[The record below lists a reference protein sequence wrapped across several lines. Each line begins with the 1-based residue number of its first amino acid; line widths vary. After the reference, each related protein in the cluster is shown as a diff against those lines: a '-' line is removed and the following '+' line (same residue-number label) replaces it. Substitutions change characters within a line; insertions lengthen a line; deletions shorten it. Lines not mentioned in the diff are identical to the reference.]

1 MTKAEEFLALCPQPK
16 ASPVSCSGPLR
27 ATVATGVAAGRYIKG
42 DVLTV
47 AVWGRA
53 KSPLVVWYFCG
64 EEWTGTLRG
73 NKAADRRDLRVE
85 WVEPAQHGGSL
96 RYREVSIMQEE
107 ERLLREYFGCTD
119 KISPMELIY
128 KAQNARSQRL
138 RSERN
143 QRQAEETRQY
153 MNRLP
158 PLPDDFEK
166 RILKSCSDAVFLWF
180 KNRKVKTI
188 LPGGEPGNMWVQ
200 DVRCDSCGGE
210 YTTEAE
216 SLSHLGRTKCAAC
229 GKTML
234 AHNTRYGAKRKEQ
247 ARTFVMAQE
256 TPDGLWLRRFLVF
269 FSFHEKKANLEVY
282 NRDIYL
288 IDTKRKAIH
297 WKSEYRWQ
305 EKRSE
310 YVMAQSAALEKMFVC
325 SQGMYSGSAMVYMD
339 EGLEKQVEKHL
350 GMSWV
355 KRYYKSADIMDICL
369 LWRKIKTVPMLES
382 LIKTGWCNEFLKL
395 FYGACRHTWLNLKSK
410 TYYGVFGLNRQEMRI
425 VGKAHNL
432 QAVERAYN
440 WKAAGLAITEENLK
454 MVKEIWSPAEVQ
466 RLGKRFGT
474 GKVLKYLRQCTR
486 RNGGNG
492 KVIDSHITSDWIDYI
507 RMAEKLGLQL
517 ELDIV
522 RFPLDLKRRHNELAS
537 QVKEQQ
543 AMARAS
549 QRKAAIEA
557 RAQALEEKFSIK
569 KIMRKAKKLYEY
581 AGDTFCICVP
591 EGAADIISDGE
602 FLDHC
607 VPRSDRYYERIS
619 ERESYIMFLRRAEK
633 PDVPWYTLEVEPG
646 GTIRQKRSYGNEQY
660 DDLKEAAPFLEEW
673 QRVVASRIGDD
684 EKMLAQRARGLRL
697 AEFAEL
703 KEKQTV
709 IRNGK
714 LAGKLL
720 VEELI
725 ADLIENKCG

>member
-1 MTKAEEFLALCPQPK
+1 
-16 ASPVSCSGPLR
+16 
-27 ATVATGVAAGRYIKG
+27 
-42 DVLTV
+42 
-47 AVWGRA
+47 
-53 KSPLVVWYFCG
+53 
-64 EEWTGTLRG
+64 
-73 NKAADRRDLRVE
+73 
-85 WVEPAQHGGSL
+85 
-96 RYREVSIMQEE
+96 
-107 ERLLREYFGCTD
+107 
-119 KISPMELIY
+119 
-128 KAQNARSQRL
+128 
-138 RSERN
+138 
-143 QRQAEETRQY
+143 
-153 MNRLP
+153 
-158 PLPDDFEK
+158 
-166 RILKSCSDAVFLWF
+166 
-180 KNRKVKTI
+180 
-188 LPGGEPGNMWVQ
+188 
-200 DVRCDSCGGE
+200 
-210 YTTEAE
+210 
-216 SLSHLGRTKCAAC
+216 
-229 GKTML
+229 ML

-425 VGKAHNL
+425 AGKTHDL

-440 WKAAGLAITEENLK
+440 WKASGLAITEENLK

-492 KVIDSHITSDWIDYI
+492 KVIDSHITSDWLDYI
-507 RMAEKLGLQL
+507 RMAEALGLQL
-517 ELDIV
+517 DLDIV

-549 QRKAAIEA
+549 QRKAAIEV
-557 RAQALEEKFSIK
+557 RAQALEEKFSIE

-581 AGDTFCICVP
+581 AGDTFCIRVP
-591 EGAADIISDGE
+591 ECAADIITDGE

-697 AEFAEL
+697 AEFEEL

>member
-1 MTKAEEFLALCPQPK
+1 M
-16 ASPVSCSGPLR
+16 
-27 ATVATGVAAGRYIKG
+27 
-42 DVLTV
+42 
-47 AVWGRA
+47 
-53 KSPLVVWYFCG
+53 
-64 EEWTGTLRG
+64 
-73 NKAADRRDLRVE
+73 
-85 WVEPAQHGGSL
+85 
-96 RYREVSIMQEE
+96 
-107 ERLLREYFGCTD
+107 
-119 KISPMELIY
+119 
-128 KAQNARSQRL
+128 
-138 RSERN
+138 
-143 QRQAEETRQY
+143 
-153 MNRLP
+153 
-158 PLPDDFEK
+158 
-166 RILKSCSDAVFLWF
+166 
-180 KNRKVKTI
+180 
-188 LPGGEPGNMWVQ
+188 
-200 DVRCDSCGGE
+200 
-210 YTTEAE
+210 
-216 SLSHLGRTKCAAC
+216 
-229 GKTML
+229 
-234 AHNTRYGAKRKEQ
+234 
-247 ARTFVMAQE
+247 
-256 TPDGLWLRRFLVF
+256 
-269 FSFHEKKANLEVY
+269 
-282 NRDIYL
+282 
-288 IDTKRKAIH
+288 
-297 WKSEYRWQ
+297 
-305 EKRSE
+305 
-310 YVMAQSAALEKMFVC
+310 VC
-325 SQGMYSGSAMVYMD
+325 MD
-339 EGLEKQVEKHL
+339 EGLEKQVEKYL

-382 LIKTGWCNEFLKL
+382 LIKTGWCNEFLKV
-395 FYGACRHTWLNLKSK
+395 FYGACRRTWLNLKSK

-425 VGKAHNL
+425 AGKTHDL
-432 QAVERAYN
+432 QEVERAHS

-454 MVKEIWSPAEVQ
+454 MVKKIWSPAEVQ

-486 RNGGNG
+486 RNGGDG
-492 KVIDSHITSDWIDYI
+492 KVIDSHITSDWLDYI

-569 KIMRKAKKLYEY
+569 KIMGKAKKLYEY

>member
-1 MTKAEEFLALCPQPK
+1 
-16 ASPVSCSGPLR
+16 
-27 ATVATGVAAGRYIKG
+27 
-42 DVLTV
+42 
-47 AVWGRA
+47 
-53 KSPLVVWYFCG
+53 
-64 EEWTGTLRG
+64 
-73 NKAADRRDLRVE
+73 
-85 WVEPAQHGGSL
+85 
-96 RYREVSIMQEE
+96 
-107 ERLLREYFGCTD
+107 
-119 KISPMELIY
+119 
-128 KAQNARSQRL
+128 
-138 RSERN
+138 
-143 QRQAEETRQY
+143 
-153 MNRLP
+153 
-158 PLPDDFEK
+158 
-166 RILKSCSDAVFLWF
+166 
-180 KNRKVKTI
+180 
-188 LPGGEPGNMWVQ
+188 
-200 DVRCDSCGGE
+200 
-210 YTTEAE
+210 
-216 SLSHLGRTKCAAC
+216 
-229 GKTML
+229 
-234 AHNTRYGAKRKEQ
+234 
-247 ARTFVMAQE
+247 
-256 TPDGLWLRRFLVF
+256 
-269 FSFHEKKANLEVY
+269 
-282 NRDIYL
+282 
-288 IDTKRKAIH
+288 
-297 WKSEYRWQ
+297 
-305 EKRSE
+305 
-310 YVMAQSAALEKMFVC
+310 
-325 SQGMYSGSAMVYMD
+325 
-339 EGLEKQVEKHL
+339 
-350 GMSWV
+350 
-355 KRYYKSADIMDICL
+355 
-369 LWRKIKTVPMLES
+369 MLES

-492 KVIDSHITSDWIDYI
+492 KVIDSHITSDWLDYI
-507 RMAEKLGLQL
+507 RMAEALGLQL
-517 ELDIV
+517 DLDIV

-549 QRKAAIEA
+549 QRKAAIEV
-557 RAQALEEKFSIK
+557 RAQALEEKFSIE

-581 AGDTFCICVP
+581 AGDTFCIRVP
-591 EGAADIISDGE
+591 ECAADIITDGE

-697 AEFAEL
+697 AEFEEL

>member
-1 MTKAEEFLALCPQPK
+1 MKKAEEFLALCPHPK

-47 AVWGRA
+47 AVWDGA
-53 KSPLVVWYFCG
+53 KSPLVVWYFYG

-85 WVEPAQHGGSL
+85 WVEPARHGGSL

-188 LPGGEPGNMWVQ
+188 LPGGEPGSMWVQ

-210 YTTEAE
+210 YTAEAE
-216 SLSHLGRTKCAAC
+216 SLSHLGKTKCAAC
-229 GKTML
+229 GKPML

-269 FSFHEKKANLEVY
+269 FSFHEKKANLEVCD
-282 NRDIYL
+282 RDIYL

-339 EGLEKQVEKHL
+339 EGLEKQVEKYL

-395 FYGACRHTWLNLKSK
+395 FYGTCRHGTPVFVRNNLRDQWLP
-410 TYYGVFGLNRQEMRI
+410 GAPQEYPAELLREN
-425 VGKAHNL
+425 ANTSD
-432 QAVERAYN
+432 EYRAYHY
-440 WKAAGLAITEENLK
+440 GRCPICGQESPTREMLALMVRVGRTAPRRLWYVHRPCLEHHAQIWGGADTLDAIIEE
-454 MVKEIWSPAEVQ
+454 MTA
-466 RLGKRFGT
+466 
-474 GKVLKYLRQCTR
+474 
-486 RNGGNG
+486 
-492 KVIDSHITSDWIDYI
+492 
-507 RMAEKLGLQL
+507 
-517 ELDIV
+517 
-522 RFPLDLKRRHNELAS
+522 
-537 QVKEQQ
+537 
-543 AMARAS
+543 
-549 QRKAAIEA
+549 
-557 RAQALEEKFSIK
+557 
-569 KIMRKAKKLYEY
+569 
-581 AGDTFCICVP
+581 
-591 EGAADIISDGE
+591 
-602 FLDHC
+602 
-607 VPRSDRYYERIS
+607 
-619 ERESYIMFLRRAEK
+619 
-633 PDVPWYTLEVEPG
+633 
-646 GTIRQKRSYGNEQY
+646 RQK
-660 DDLKEAAPFLEEW
+660 A
-673 QRVVASRIGDD
+673 
-684 EKMLAQRARGLRL
+684 
-697 AEFAEL
+697 
-703 KEKQTV
+703 
-709 IRNGK
+709 
-714 LAGKLL
+714 
-720 VEELI
+720 
-725 ADLIENKCG
+725 

>member
-1 MTKAEEFLALCPQPK
+1 MKKAEEFLALCPQPK
-16 ASPVSCSGPLR
+16 ASMVSDSGPLR
-27 ATVATGVAAGRYIKG
+27 ATVATGIAAGRYIKG

-47 AVWGRA
+47 AVWDRA

-73 NKAADRRDLRVE
+73 EKAADRRNLRVE
-85 WVEPAQHGGSL
+85 WVETTKHGDCL
-96 RYREVSIMQEE
+96 RYREVAITQED

-119 KISPMELIY
+119 KVSPMELIY
-128 KAQNARSQRL
+128 KAQNARSRRL

-153 MNRLP
+153 MNCLP

-188 LPGGEPGNMWVQ
+188 LPGGEPGSMWVQ
-200 DVRCDSCGGE
+200 DVRCDSCGAE
-210 YTTEAE
+210 YTAEAE
-216 SLSHLGRTKCAAC
+216 SLSHLGRAKCAVC

-234 AHNTRYGAKRKEQ
+234 THNTRYGAKRKEQ

-256 TPDGLWLRRFLVF
+256 SPDGLWLRRFLVF
-269 FSFHEKKANLEVY
+269 FSFHEKKANLEVCD
-282 NRDIYL
+282 RDIYL
-288 IDTKRKAIH
+288 IDTERKVIH

-305 EKRSE
+305 ERRSE
-310 YVMAQSAALEKMFVC
+310 YVMAQSTALEKMFVC
-325 SQGMYSGSAMVYMD
+325 SQGMYSGSALVHMD
-339 EGLEKQVEKHL
+339 EGLEKQIEKYL
-350 GMSWV
+350 GMGWV

-369 LWRKIKTVPMLES
+369 LWRKMKTVPMLES

-395 FYGACRHTWLNLKSK
+395 FYRTCRHTWPNLKSK

-425 VGKAHNL
+425 AGKIHDL

-440 WKAAGLAITEENLK
+440 WKTAGLAITEENLQ
-454 MVKEIWSPAEVQ
+454 MVKEIWSPVEIQ
-466 RLGKRFGT
+466 QLGKRFGT

-486 RNGGNG
+486 RNGGDG
-492 KVIDSHITSDWIDYI
+492 KVIDPHITSDWLDYI

-522 RFPLDLKRRHNELAS
+522 RFPLDLKRRHDELAN

-543 AMARAS
+543 AQARAS

-557 RAQALEEKFSIK
+557 RAQAVEEKFSIE

-581 AGDTFCICVP
+581 AGDTFCIRVP
-591 EGAADIISDGE
+591 ECAADIITDGE

-619 ERESYIMFLRRAEK
+619 ERESYIMFLRRVEK
-633 PDVPWYTLEVEPG
+633 PEVPWYTLEVEPG

-673 QRVVASRIGDD
+673 QRVIASRIGHD